1 MNQCLACKI
10 GKFLKEDIGENLCDS
25 GLNEY
30 FRCNIKCMINKRKNC
45 KLKFIKIKNFLSK
58 DTVRRMKRQA
68 TNSEKILVNHLYD
81 KVPISRINQELSN
94 LNNKKKNQN
103 EQMI

>member
-1 MNQCLACKI
+1 M
-10 GKFLKEDIGENLCDS
+10 
-25 GLNEY
+25 
-30 FRCNIKCMINKRKNC
+30 
-45 KLKFIKIKNFLSK
+45 SK

-103 EQMI
+103 EQMIWTDTSSKNICERQICP

>member
-1 MNQCLACKI
+1 M
-10 GKFLKEDIGENLCDS
+10 
-25 GLNEY
+25 
-30 FRCNIKCMINKRKNC
+30 
-45 KLKFIKIKNFLSK
+45 SK